1 MELTGIRRRIISNAP
16 HLATRTGNLIEIKRA
31 EKANVKRFEIAFDQ
45 PEIQD
50 LHGYAKPWIGG
61 EGKNIFDKDNATYV
75 TGKYINDAGVIKSQ
89 NSYQYIE
96 NYIEVKPETTY
107 TVQMNR
113 TSDQGFTVPLYD
125 ANQDFIQRE
134 TPIGSGSTHGLIS
147 GTFTTTSATKYIRFS
162 CPNTTAIRS
171 TIMIEEGSDM
181 SAYEPY
187 ENYCPITGGIT
198 GCEVV
203 AAGKNLFDQANAVIY
218 ERNINDNDNWAT
230 NAIGRT
236 YAFQCKPNT
245 DYVVSAF
252 SDTIDIFRAGYIESA
267 IPSGSGNVPVQ
278 DVVRRTEQGSIQL
291 HTSAN
296 ATYIIVQVNGSL
308 IADTPIQ
315 IEVGTTASAYE
326 QFNGTT
332 VPVSW
337 STQPGVIFK
346 GDLNLLTGVLHV
358 DSAVWTLKGTESWAH
373 VWGASEA
380 NGVFRV
386 GTKYPFLPN
395 SSVNC
400 IANFSNADQVTSN
413 TTTHG
418 IYFGVGTTKYFNVR
432 NSMSAER
439 GSKTDSELADE
450 WAAYVAQRYADGKP
464 LEILCRGINK
474 TYQLTPQ
481 QVKLLTGRNAVWS
494 TPGTTTLKFWTH

>member
-16 HLATRTGNLIEIKRA
+16 HLSTQTGNLIEIKRA

-45 PEIQD
+45 TEVQD
-50 LHGYAKPWIGG
+50 LHGYAKPWLGG

-75 TGKYINDAGVIKSQ
+75 TGKYINDAGVIKSM

-113 TSDQGFTVPLYD
+113 TSDQGFTVPFYD

-134 TPIGSGSTHGLIS
+134 TPIGAGTTHGLIS
-147 GTFTTTSATKYIRFS
+147 GTFTTTSETKYIRFS
-162 CPNTTAIRS
+162 CPNSTALRS
-171 TIMIEEGSDM
+171 TIMIEEGAEM

-218 ERNINDNDNWAT
+218 ERNINDNNNWAT
-230 NAIGRT
+230 NSVGRT

-252 SDTIDIFRAGYIESA
+252 SDSIDIFRTGYIESA

-291 HTSAN
+291 HTSAA
-296 ATYIIVQVNGSL
+296 ATYIIVQVNGTL

-326 QFNGTT
+326 RFNGS
-332 VPVSW
+332 VIPVSW
-337 STQPGVIFK
+337 STQAGVVFK

-358 DSAVWTLKGTESWAH
+358 DNIVWTFDGTE
-373 VWGASEA
+373 VWSMQWGTSTA
-380 NGVFRV
+380 NGVLRINS
-386 GTKYPFLPN
+386 PAMLPN
-395 SSVNC
+395 PGD
-400 IANFSNADQVTSN
+400 NFISNFDVYNNVVSTS
-413 TTTHG
+413 TRHG
-418 IYFGVGTTKYFNVR
+418 IFFHRSSIYLNIRNNRCAFVGDKTQAQIV
-432 NSMSAER
+432 AEW
-439 GSKTDSELADE
+439 KAFL
-450 WAAYVAQRYADGKP
+450 AQRYADGQP
-464 LEILCRGINK
+464 LEILCRNVDK
-474 TYQLTPQ
+474 SYQLTPEQ
-481 QVKLLTGRNAVWS
+481 IKLVTGRNAVWS
-494 TPGTTTLKFWTH
+494 DTGSTSIKFWTH